1 MHGRHTPSTL
11 RGLASSKPAT
21 ATKEKPADVS
31 EFTHN
36 LNEVHRH
43 IPKSSQSFKPL
54 SKQSQQQNVAL
65 HTEHY
70 RKKMDADHNDV
81 QIRVSDDED
90 DFDDQDIGNEMT

>member
-1 MHGRHTPSTL
+1 M
-11 RGLASSKPAT
+11 ASSKPAT
-21 ATKEKPADVS
+21 AAKESAADVS

-54 SKQSQQQNVAL
+54 SKQRQQSIEL

-70 RKKMDADHNDV
+70 RKKMDDVDHNV

-90 DFDDQDIGNEMT
+90 DCCDDDIGNEMT